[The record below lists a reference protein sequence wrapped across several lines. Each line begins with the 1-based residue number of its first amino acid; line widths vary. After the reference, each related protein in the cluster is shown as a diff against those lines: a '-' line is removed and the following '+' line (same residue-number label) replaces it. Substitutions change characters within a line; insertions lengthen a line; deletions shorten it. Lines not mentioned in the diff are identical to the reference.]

1 MSVSYFTA
9 SGQPS
14 FTAYAVTVGPI
25 EWMAPFAGQTAKIMF
40 RQAFQQDIDSWSP
53 AALDTAHA
61 TATTY
66 LLVRED
72 DFSSIGGGQHKWNR
86 YFACTPPQRIEYS
99 SYAAQFPGIYGKR
112 DPLASTTQAKT
123 TFDYFLVGTLP
134 TLAQESRLVITGTFD
149 QPLLAG
155 SGYLNDG
162 GGTLDPTSP
171 SALSYMASV
180 TADVATSSSF
190 SITAEP
196 QTLARWEGNFYERRT
211 VNVKAK

>member
-53 AALDTAHA
+53 ISLNTAHA
-61 TATTY
+61 TITTY

-99 SYAAQFPGIYGKR
+99 SYAAQFPGINYYGLGR
-112 DPLASTTQAKT
+112 DPLAASSPAKIT
-123 TFDYFLVGTLP
+123 YDYFLVGATVP
-134 TLAQESRLVITGTFD
+134 TIGQESRCTITGLLD
-149 QPLLAG
+149 QPLLG
-155 SGYLNDG
+155 GNLYL
-162 GGTLDPTSP
+162 GTYGVPN
-171 SALSYMASV
+171 ALSYMASI
-180 TADVATSSSF
+180 TADANSASSY

-196 QTLARWEGNFYERRT
+196 QNLSRWEGNFYERRT

>member
-9 SGQPS
+9 SSQPS
-14 FTAYAVTVGPI
+14 FTAYPVTVGPI
-25 EWMAPFAGQTAKIMF
+25 EWMTPFAGKTDKIMF
-40 RQAFQQDIDSWSP
+40 RQTFQQDIDSWSP
-53 AALDTAHA
+53 AALDAAHA

-99 SYAAQFPGIYGKR
+99 SYAAQFPGIYSTR
-112 DPLASTTQAKT
+112 DPLATGTQAKIT
-123 TFDYFLVGTLP
+123 YDYFLVGTVP
-134 TLAQESRLVITGTFD
+134 SLAQESRLVITGIYD

-155 SGYLNDG
+155 SGYLNNG

-171 SALSYMASV
+171 SAVSYMAFVTADSV
-180 TADVATSSSF
+180 TASSF
-190 SITAEP
+190 SITAEQ
-196 QTLARWEGNFYERRT
+196 QTLARWEGNFYERKT